1 MSLTRIA
8 LATVVAAL
16 GVAALGVAAPAG
28 AATDYPPPTNP
39 GGAKGKPKGPFK
51 TRYVCE
57 KKQGHGCFRTIQ
69 AAVDAA
75 KAGDTVIVPDGT
87 YKEAVRISGA
97 KKRYLKLLGN
107 TETPARVVLQGSNKR
122 QNGVFINGADHVTVK
137 GFEAKNYRAN
147 GFFITNATGYTFRNL
162 VATHTGTYG
171 VYAFNTIG
179 GSIIDSAASE
189 NNDSGFYIGQ
199 TPPQTKPVRSMVRN
213 VSSYANV
220 LGFSG
225 TNMRYVTIT
234 KSLFFNNGLGI
245 VPNALDSEKY
255 APPEHN
261 VITNNEVF
269 WNNFNYF
276 LGAPFTLREGA
287 TGDLAYPVGTG
298 ILLYGSRDT
307 KVTNNRIFG
316 HYLVGLGMVEALTLK
331 QDDAMDLV
339 GNQFTENSFGV
350 NSMTTGNDTDRNNID
365 IAYDGNGSDN
375 CISGNTGVQV
385 TIPADQSTFAA
396 CPFSGAN
403 AFSQDALGQ
412 MIAPAVAEDHEAY
425 WVKRTAPHPTVDGFE
440 PLEHYTP

>member
-1 MSLTRIA
+1 MSPTRIA
-8 LATVVAAL
+8 LLAAAAAL
-16 GVAALGVAAPAG
+16 GVTAPAAVAG
-28 AATDYPPPTNP
+28 NYPPPKNP
-39 GGAKGKPKGPFK
+39 SGAKGKPKGPFK

-57 KKQGHGCFRTIQ
+57 KGKRGHGCLRTIQ
-69 AAVDAA
+69 QAVNRS
-75 KAGDTVIVPDGT
+75 KPGDTVIVPDGT
-87 YKEAVRISGA
+87 YREGVKIVGNG
-97 KKRYLKLLGN
+97 KRYLKLVGN
-107 TETPARVVLQGSNKR
+107 TETPARVVLQGGGKK

-137 GFEAKNYRAN
+137 GFEAKNYKAN
-147 GFFITNATGYTFRNL
+147 GFFVTNATGYTFRNL
-162 VATHTGTYG
+162 VATRTGTYG
-171 VYAFNTIG
+171 VYAFNSIG

-255 APPEHN
+255 APPEEN
-261 VITNNEVF
+261 VIVDNDVF

-276 LGAPFTLREGA
+276 LGAPFPLSAGA

-307 KVTNNRIFG
+307 KVTGNRIFG

-331 QDDAMDLV
+331 QKDAMDLK
-339 GNQFTENSFGV
+339 GNEFSGNTFGM
-350 NSMTTGNDTDRNNID
+350 NGLASTPAADLNNVD
-365 IAYDGNGSDN
+365 IAYDGNGADN
-375 CISGNTGVQV
+375 CISGNTGVQN

-396 CPFSGAN
+396 CPFTGAN
-403 AFSQDALGQ
+403 AFSQDALAE
-412 MIAPAVAEDHEAY
+412 MIRPATDADHEKY
-425 WVKRTAPHPTVDGFE
+425 WVKRTSPHPAIEGFE

>member
-1 MSLTRIA
+1 MSRFAA
-8 LATVVAAL
+8 LVAFAAL
-16 GVAALGVAAPAG
+16 GLAVPAQ
-28 AATDYPPPTNP
+28 AATQYPPPSNP
-39 GGAKGKPKGPFK
+39 SGANGKPKGPFK

-57 KKQGHGCFRTIQ
+57 KNKGHGCFRTIQ
-69 AAVDAA
+69 DAVDKA
-75 KAGDTVIVPDGT
+75 KAGDTIIVPDGT
-87 YKEAVRISGA
+87 YKEAVRIVGA
-97 KKRYLKLLGN
+97 KKRYLKLVGN
-107 TETPARVVLQGSNKR
+107 TETPARVVLQGSDKR

-137 GFEAKNYRAN
+137 GFEAKRYRAN
-147 GFFITNATGYTFRNL
+147 GFFVVNATGYTFRNL

-171 VYAFNTIG
+171 IYAFNSIG

-199 TPPQTKPVRSMVRN
+199 TPVQAKPVRSMVRN
-213 VSSYANV
+213 VSAYTNV

-245 VPNALDSEKY
+245 VPNALDSEKFP
-255 APPEHN
+255 PPEHN
-261 VITNNEVF
+261 VITDNEIF

-276 LGAPFTLREGA
+276 LGAPFEVKPGA

-298 ILLYGSRDT
+298 VLLYGSRDT

-331 QDDAMDLV
+331 QKDAMDLV
-339 GNQFTENSFGV
+339 GNEFSG
-350 NSMTTGNDTDRNNID
+350 NSMGDNTLAEAPGEDLNNID

-375 CISGNTGVQV
+375 CISGNTGVKV

-396 CPFSGAN
+396 CPFTGAN

-412 MIAPAVAEDHEAY
+412 MVAPAVADDHEQY
-425 WVKRTAPHPTVDGFE
+425 WVKHPHRDIEGFI
-440 PLEHYTP
+440 PLEHYKK